1 MSPAQF
7 PMADIDV
14 ASNADVEWI
23 GTWNTWR
30 ATRFSLSDYF
40 QTDRTGGALLRSTGN
55 ADVTLRPAGVGHVR
69 LSSDA
74 EGYGASCLIGRGSPQ
89 GQFVATP
96 GSDYRNLNGGV
107 GQTYWIKQSG
117 SDANGWIA
125 VA

>member
-1 MSPAQF
+1 
-7 PMADIDV
+7 MADIDV